1 MDRHIGQKHV
11 RFELFPALCSITLT
25 IISIL
30 AEHLHGGR
38 LDLEGGF
45 VMKTLRLE
53 LTYPEKL
60 IKKPIIYDLVK
71 QFDVVPNIRR
81 ANVDETF
88 GWMVLEVS
96 GEDDALEA
104 AVDHLREIGIEVE
117 HLETFVE

>member
-1 MDRHIGQKHV
+1 
-11 RFELFPALCSITLT
+11 
-25 IISIL
+25 
-30 AEHLHGGR
+30 
-38 LDLEGGF
+38 
-45 VMKTLRLE
+45 MKTLRLE

-60 IKKPIIYDLVK
+60 IKKPVIYDLVK

-88 GWMVLEVS
+88 GWMVLEIS

-104 AVDHLREIGIEVE
+104 AVAHLREIGIEVE